1 MKIYVITKGFYDD
14 YEILAVTTDKDQAD
28 KYKEAVDDGRD
39 DYRVEDY
46 EDLASFCGWGKLP
59 WVVSYDSDYH
69 VSIAD
74 GSCAKEQFD
83 VVRVLPDYCIF
94 CLCVYVLAPD
104 SYAAKCKGKRLIDE
118 YLKDGADKN
127 E

>member
-14 YEILAVTTDKDQAD
+14 YEILAVTTDKDMAD
-28 KYKEAVDDGRD
+28 KYKEAVDDGTD
-39 DYRVEDY
+39 DYRVETY

-83 VVRVLPDYCIF
+83 VVRMFSSYYTFYPY
-94 CLCVYVLAPD
+94 VYVLAPD
-104 SYAAKCKGKRLIDE
+104 SYAAKCKGKRLIEDYWME
-118 YLKDGADKN
+118 ESNDD
-127 E
+127 